1 MDLPALPVLC
11 IASAERCGNC
21 AELRAPAHKDWTMG
35 LFQDAFT
42 RFGRVVRS
50 YSGDTAF
57 LHAAVS
63 ATANVIMA
71 DREIDEDE
79 IETAL
84 SVMSANPILQKSYGV
99 LKLEQELH
107 EAIARAKSRAGR
119 IENMRYVGAILERPS
134 EQRQDV
140 FLIAADVADQ
150 GGISELEHKVLDEVA
165 ETLGIDKAYL
175 LGA

>member
-1 MDLPALPVLC
+1 
-11 IASAERCGNC
+11 
-21 AELRAPAHKDWTMG
+21 MG

-119 IENMRYVGAILERPS
+119 IENMRYVSAITERPT

-165 ETLGIDKAYL
+165 ESLGIDKAHL

>member
-1 MDLPALPVLC
+1 
-11 IASAERCGNC
+11 
-21 AELRAPAHKDWTMG
+21 MG
-35 LFQDAFT
+35 LFQDTFT
-42 RFGRVVRS
+42 RIGRVVMS
-50 YSGDTAF
+50 YAGDTAF
-57 LHAAVS
+57 LHAAAS
-63 ATANVIMA
+63 GAANVILA

-84 SVMSANPILQKSYGV
+84 TNLAANPILHKSYGV

-119 IENMRYVGAILERPS
+119 IENLRFLSAIADRPL

-150 GGISELEHKVLDEVA
+150 GGISELENKVLDEVA
-165 ETLGIDKAYL
+165 EALGVDKAAL
-175 LGA
+175 LSA

>member
-1 MDLPALPVLC
+1 
-11 IASAERCGNC
+11 
-21 AELRAPAHKDWTMG
+21 MG
-35 LFQDAFT
+35 IFQDAFT
-42 RFGRVVRS
+42 RFGRVVMS
-50 YSGDTAF
+50 YAGDTVF
-57 LHAAVS
+57 LHAACS
-63 ATANVIMA
+63 AAANVILA
-71 DREIDEDE
+71 DREIDEEE

-84 SVMSANPILQKSYGV
+84 SDLGNNPILQKSYSV

-119 IENMRYVGAILERPS
+119 LENLRLVQAIAPRAL

-165 ETLGIDKAYL
+165 EALGVEKTVL
-175 LGA
+175 LGV